1 LKASPKRPIP
11 RGFITPLA
19 HIRHVWLLCAS
30 PILFVWVATG
40 QEQDR
45 DLDTW
50 IKNPAYTQV
59 HPGISPDLFP
69 IWPHIGKESR
79 RYHLADTVSDL
90 KRCQV
95 CRKPLKSIK
104 AQGRSRIPQ
113 AACYKAPPNY
123 RAQSSKTLE
132 QRLVGPRCTRSPSSA
147 SFLWWFLRND
157 PLRTKKRSRN
167 KSADMP
173 T

>member
-1 LKASPKRPIP
+1 LEASPKRPIP

-30 PILFVWVATG
+30 AILFVWVATG

-69 IWPHIGKESR
+69 IWPHIGKKSR

-95 CRKPLKSIK
+95 CRKPLKVNKSARTIQNTASSMLQSAPQLSSQKLKNAGTKISRATMYSLAKFRQFPLVVSAQRPIAYQK
-104 AQGRSRIPQ
+104 A
-113 AACYKAPPNY
+113 A
-123 RAQSSKTLE
+123 
-132 QRLVGPRCTRSPSSA
+132 
-147 SFLWWFLRND
+147 
-157 PLRTKKRSRN
+157 RN